1 MAVIQPY
8 FIPDI
13 SRGSSAF
20 ATGWNTFLKERTKMN
35 YKMMDMHLKKQDPS
49 YLFQQMEVIDK
60 NIIELEKMKN
70 DLFEMDSRNR
80 SNAARDYARSMAR
93 GYGSSGGPKSE
104 FPSLELFQDA
114 SESNLKQAAKT
125 AAGQYMNKI
134 INQRQPN
141 QTGRA
146 AIGASLAQA
155 LTTKMYKDLT
165 GKNLTPDILDVVRPT
180 LTKYL
185 IQYMDDELK
194 AQNKDIAEE
203 AKSQLYLS
211 QGISYDSR
219 GPSGSINKLDE
230 EIEKSKKSLKL
241 LANKVQIK
249 GKAPDRS
256 KLKELA
262 EQGMSPDVAAR
273 IIELGKKI
281 EAEEAK
287 RAQIGTQAE
296 IQMQRFQDMSPFEPF
311 KRNFVSETAFQASP
325 SQEARQDLISQQ
337 LDRPMKTMS
346 AAYPDLEF
354 NKPYETAGGMLVGVT
369 QVGGEERPFTNIRG
383 EEQIYSPGE
392 SGFNSID
399 RLLKELSLVQK
410 EQAQMV
416 E

>member
-1 MAVIQPY
+1 
-8 FIPDI
+8 
-13 SRGSSAF
+13 
-20 ATGWNTFLKERTKMN
+20 MN

-70 DLFEMDSRNR
+70 DLYEMDARNR

-104 FPSLELFQDA
+104 FPEVELFEGKSDDD
-114 SESNLKQAAKT
+114 LRKAA
-125 AAGQYMNKI
+125 AE
-134 INQRQPN
+134 
-141 QTGRA
+141 
-146 AIGASLAQA
+146 AIGAKSKKIIEMRTADSETQKQFNANLSAE
-155 LTTKMYKDLT
+155 LKDQMFRNLT
-165 GKNLTPDILDVVRPT
+165 GKNPSNELKNFYAPI

-185 IQYMDDELK
+185 IENLGEVQNKNIKEKTTAILYASLDIKYTPRADSTSKNRLDDE
-194 AQNKDIAEE
+194 I
-203 AKSQLYLS
+203 AKS
-211 QGISYDSR
+211 
-219 GPSGSINKLDE
+219 KA
-230 EIEKSKKSLKL
+230 SLKL
-241 LANKVQIK
+241 AANKVQIK

-346 AAYPDLEF
+346 AAYPQLQF

-383 EEQIYSPGE
+383 EEQIYSPGD
-392 SGFNSID
+392 SGYNSID

-410 EQAQMV
+410 QQAQMV

>member
-1 MAVIQPY
+1 
-8 FIPDI
+8 
-13 SRGSSAF
+13 
-20 ATGWNTFLKERTKMN
+20 
-35 YKMMDMHLKKQDPS
+35 
-49 YLFQQMEVIDK
+49 
-60 NIIELEKMKN
+60 
-70 DLFEMDSRNR
+70 
-80 SNAARDYARSMAR
+80 
-93 GYGSSGGPKSE
+93 
-104 FPSLELFQDA
+104 
-114 SESNLKQAAKT
+114 
-125 AAGQYMNKI
+125 
-134 INQRQPN
+134 
-141 QTGRA
+141 
-146 AIGASLAQA
+146 
-155 LTTKMYKDLT
+155 MYKDLT

-281 EAEEAK
+281 EAQESK